1 MGVLRLSLTVP
12 GSRSLK
18 DKRKAIAQI
27 RDRLRAKKNF
37 SVAEIGHM
45 EDHTRSVM
53 AVALISNDRK
63 LIQSSLDRVSY
74 DIGTWR
80 AAILEDSSIQIHRP
94 WDDKLENQYD
104 EFITG

>member
-1 MGVLRLSLTVP
+1 VGILRLSLRVP

-18 DKRKAIAQI
+18 DKRKSIAQI

-53 AVALISNDRK
+53 AVVQTSNDRK
-63 LIQSSLDRVSY
+63 VIQSSLDRVAY

-80 AAILEDSSIQIHRP
+80 AAIVEDFTIQIHRP
-94 WDDKLENQYD
+94 WDDRLENQYD
-104 EFITG
+104 DFITG